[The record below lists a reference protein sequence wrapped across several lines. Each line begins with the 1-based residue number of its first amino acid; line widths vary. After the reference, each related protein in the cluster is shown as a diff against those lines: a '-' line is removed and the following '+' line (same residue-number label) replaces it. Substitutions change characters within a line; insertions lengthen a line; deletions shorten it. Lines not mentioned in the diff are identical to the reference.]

1 MAVMAGLLAAC
12 GGGGAS
18 GAGTAATPKA
28 ANPNPKR
35 GTTAVDIH
43 FCTPKPTAN
52 AADPCWKKATTTP
65 LTNVMAGHMPS
76 GFSATFQA
84 VWDTK
89 NLYVLE
95 QVKNPK
101 GFSAANANTKT
112 PWTSDAMEV
121 YLSGNNG
128 GGSTMGSN
136 DTQIDIPLGSPSSVW
151 VTSGKSAG
159 GVAGYVKKVTGG
171 YDAMMAIPWGDI
183 GASSGIGQVIGLDPA
198 ADTYSNGS
206 SQNQVIAWGTP
217 GSSEQNPSTWGQ
229 AILVQ

>member
-1 MAVMAGLLAAC
+1 MALVVTAGLLAAC
-12 GGGGAS
+12 GGGAGNGGA
-18 GAGTAATPKA
+18 APKA

-35 GTTAVDIH
+35 STTAVDIH
-43 FCTPKPTAN
+43 FCTPKPAAN
-52 AADPCWKKATTTP
+52 AADPCWKKATATP
-65 LTNVMAGHMPS
+65 LGNVMAGHMPS
-76 GFSATFQA
+76 GFSATYQA

-101 GFSAANANTKT
+101 GFSAANANTTT
-112 PWTSDAMEV
+112 PWNSDAMEV
-121 YLSGNNG
+121 YLSANNG

-159 GVAGYVKKVTGG
+159 GVAGYVKKVAGG

-183 GASSGIGQVIGLDPA
+183 GTSPGIGQVIGIDPA

-206 SQNQVIAWGTP
+206 SQNQSIAFGNP
-217 GSSEQNPSTWGQ
+217 GSSEQNPSIWGQ
-229 AILVQ
+229 AVLVQ